1 MNTYDNQLVLAGI
14 VCFLLLVTVYG
25 EGKSGNHEKK
35 TLVMMIWMDEHQRQG
50 YRITLYIIMHAVR
63 WLNKKNVVN
72 DSLLLGPCVCFR
84 IIVSSTEIALQ

>member
-25 EGKSGNHEKK
+25 EGKSANHEKK
-35 TLVMMIWMDEHQRQG
+35 TLVIMIWMDKHQRQG

-63 WLNKKNVVN
+63 WLNKKL
-72 DSLLLGPCVCFR
+72 S
-84 IIVSSTEIALQ
+84 